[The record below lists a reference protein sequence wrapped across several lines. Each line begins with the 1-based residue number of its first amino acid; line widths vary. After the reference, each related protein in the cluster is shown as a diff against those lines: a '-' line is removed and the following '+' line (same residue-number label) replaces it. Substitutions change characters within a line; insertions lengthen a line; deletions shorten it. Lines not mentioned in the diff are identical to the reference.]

1 MNLKHVWIVF
11 KKEVKDISR
20 DRRTLLTNLLIPI
33 ILMPLLF
40 TFLGGSME
48 KMERDITEN
57 ITVALTRESDTE
69 EIRNLLENE
78 VFRDYPNIKLS
89 GTVDNPE
96 AAIQNDEFRFVIDV
110 DKDYSARLEQ
120 GVPYTITIHYDQS
133 DSKSSGSYGI
143 LAEAVYKY
151 SEKTVQ
157 KRLAEMG
164 IDLQILEPVKI
175 VEVNA
180 ARDDASGNIMIMM
193 MLPMLA
199 SILIAVGGIPAATD
213 LVAGEKERGTFE
225 PLLTTQ
231 AGRMSVLFGKYL
243 TVTLFS
249 FVSVVAQ
256 LIGVVIGGVINP
268 TFFTMAEGGSG
279 QLSFSIPPAALLL
292 SILTVITLG
301 MVFSAIQLAIS
312 TYARSF
318 KEAQTYLSFLIFV
331 AMIPSYA
338 TMMMQPDDLQLYMFA
353 VPLLN
358 AIASLKMILGS
369 VINYTY
375 LGIALG
381 SSLIYVVLS
390 LIFAAWMFNRE
401 KYLFR
406 N

>member
-1 MNLKHVWIVF
+1 MSLKHVWIVF

-40 TFLGGSME
+40 TFLGGSMK
-48 KMERDITEN
+48 KMEKDITEN

-78 VFRDYPNIKLS
+78 VFKNYPNIKLNGS
-89 GTVDNPE
+89 VDNPAE
-96 AAIQNDEFRFVIDV
+96 AIQNDKFRFVIDV
-110 DKDYSARLEQ
+110 EKDFSSRLEQ
-120 GVPYTITIHYDQS
+120 GIPYTITIHYDQS
-133 DSKSSGSYGI
+133 DTKSSGSFGI
-143 LAEAVYKY
+143 LAEAIRSY
-151 SEKTVQ
+151 SQKTV
-157 KRLAEMG
+157 KNRLIEMN
-164 IDLQILEPVKI
+164 IDPQILEPVTI
-175 VEVNA
+175 QQVNA
-180 ARDDASGNIMIMM
+180 AKDNASGNFMIMM
-193 MLPMLA
+193 MLPMMA

-249 FVSVVAQ
+249 FVSVIAQ
-256 LIGVVIGGVINP
+256 LIGVVIGGMINP
-268 TFFTMAEGGSG
+268 TFFTMVEGGSG
-279 QLSFSIPPAALLL
+279 ELSFSIPTGALLL
-292 SILTVITLG
+292 SILTIITLG
-301 MVFSAIQLAIS
+301 MVFSAVQLAIS

-318 KEAQTYLSFLIFV
+318 KEAQTYLSFLIFA

-338 TMMMQPDDLQLYMFA
+338 TMMMQPDDLQLYMFI

-375 LGIALG
+375 LGIGLG
-381 SSLIYVVLS
+381 TSLIYVILS
-390 LIFAAWMFNRE
+390 LMFAAWMFNKE